1 MASSNE
7 ETSKHSSSGFSRLA
21 TNEFGVMTETG
32 DETRSVLIELDE
44 EDEVFKVATDA
55 GATPLP

>member
-1 MASSNE
+1 
-7 ETSKHSSSGFSRLA
+7 
-21 TNEFGVMTETG
+21 MTETG